1 MENKQHITDED
12 WVQRKDTFDYGRVV
26 LVDQEG
32 TLYVRFTD
40 KPNQI
45 IAISPK
51 NVRKIDR
58 RYI

>member
-1 MENKQHITDED
+1 MEDRKQITDED

-26 LVDQEG
+26 MVDQEG

-40 KPNQI
+40 YPNQI

-58 RYI
+58 RNI